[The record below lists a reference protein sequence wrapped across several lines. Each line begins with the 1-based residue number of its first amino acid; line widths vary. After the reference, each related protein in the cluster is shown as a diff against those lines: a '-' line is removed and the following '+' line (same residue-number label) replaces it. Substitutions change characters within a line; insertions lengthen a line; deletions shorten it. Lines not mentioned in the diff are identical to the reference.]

1 MLFGEI
7 RSESFTN
14 NNMGLGNIWLFIEEL
29 GRANTDSQRVYA
41 PFFDVESLL
50 QCLFMTLNYLFGYD
64 KKLFDHI
71 TKIITSPNSN
81 SNCIWLNINHL
92 SSEIVKLIVK
102 SLM

>member
-29 GRANTDSQRVYA
+29 GRANTDSQRVYT

-50 QCLFMTLNYLFGYD
+50 LCLFMTLNYLFGYD
-64 KKLFDHI
+64 KKAFRSHY
-71 TKIITSPNSN
+71 
-81 SNCIWLNINHL
+81 
-92 SSEIVKLIVK
+92 
-102 SLM
+102 